1 MVMAT
6 QPPREAPAQ
15 AGRRL
20 DLSAPWWSSPRWE
33 EEKRRIRGELAALE
47 ARITPRRRL
56 RAVIRTLAR
65 HGLLHLVQDRRT
77 AAPSAG
83 DATHGR
89 HPRRDPDRRL
99 RQIGRRLRLAFQE
112 LGPTFIKLGQVL
124 VTRQELLPD
133 PITAELAQL
142 LDRVPPMPFPYLAVV
157 LDEELP
163 DGLQTFAWIDPEPIG
178 SASLAQVY
186 RAQLRDGRRC
196 AVKVIRPLVDKLF
209 HTDIANIAR
218 LARRLQRLLP
228 PAVAASSDLP
238 GLIRDYYSSVQSE
251 LDMRIE
257 ARNTREGRELVEEFG
272 TLAVPE
278 VYLATRRVLVTEYV
292 DGWNIK
298 DFPVDF
304 FTFEERFERM
314 IDLAHLYIKEFLN
327 GRYHA
332 DPHGSNLMVCR
343 HSKKVYVIDWGM
355 VGRMDALHTEAI
367 FRHLLHI
374 RLNQAEDAAEV
385 MLDVFE
391 PTPYTDVGRLKDQLR
406 SLYIR
411 YVDTE
416 QAGPH
421 NWGHLLVEEIRIAM
435 DNHCRIPTGLS
446 LWAKGWSAAEGT
458 ARWLC
463 PEISYH
469 TVVESADV
477 QILRRLLARRFNYRA
492 NAAWIAEASELV
504 ATLPRRLNKILERAA
519 WNDFKV
525 PVEARLSDPA
535 QRALDRMVNRA
546 TLGLLAGTFFLGAAL
561 LAALGGGTWDRIP
574 GLAVVTTVALWGS
587 LGVGVYTVWRILR
600 SNKA

>member
-1 MVMAT
+1 MAMAT
-6 QPPREAPAQ
+6 LPPRQ
-15 AGRRL
+15 AATPTGRRV
-20 DLSAPWWSSPRWE
+20 DLSAAWWSSPRWA
-33 EEKRRIRGELAALE
+33 EEKKRIKAELAALE
-47 ARITPRRRL
+47 AGITPRKRL
-56 RAVIRTLAR
+56 RAVVRTLAR
-65 HGLLHLVQDRRT
+65 HGLLHLLQDRK
-77 AAPSAG
+77 AVKELAG
-83 DATHGR
+83 TGPGSPQDQ
-89 HPRRDPDRRL
+89 RL
-99 RQIGRRLRLAFQE
+99 RQIGRRVRLAFQE

-124 VTRQELLPD
+124 VTRQELLPE
-133 PITAELAQL
+133 PITMELAQL
-142 LDRVPPMPFPYLAVV
+142 LDQVPPMPFPYMAVV
-157 LDEELP
+157 LDDELP
-163 DGLQTFAWIDPEPIG
+163 DGLQTLAWIDPDPIG

-186 RAQLRDGRRC
+186 RAQLRDGRPC
-196 AVKVIRPLVDKLF
+196 AVKVVRPLVDKLF
-209 HTDIANIAR
+209 QTDIANIAK
-218 LARRLQRLLP
+218 LARRLQKLLP
-228 PAVAASSDLP
+228 PPMAASSDLP
-238 GLIRDYYSSVQSE
+238 GVIRDYYSSVASE

-257 ARNTREGRELVEEFG
+257 ARNTKEGRAIVEEFG

-278 VYLATRRVLVTEYV
+278 VYLATRRVLVTEYI

-314 IDLAHLYIKEFLN
+314 IDLAHLYIKEFLD

-343 HSKKVYVIDWGM
+343 HTRKVYVIDWGM

-391 PTPYTDVGRLKDQLR
+391 PTPYTDTGRLKDQLR
-406 SLYIR
+406 SLYIQ

-416 QAGPH
+416 QAGSH

-435 DNHCRIPTGLS
+435 ENHCRIPAGLS

-463 PEISYH
+463 PEITYH

-519 WNDFKV
+519 WNDFKL
-525 PVEARLSDPA
+525 PVEGRLSEQA
-535 QRALDRMVNRA
+535 TRNLNRMVNRA
-546 TLGLLAGTFFLGAAL
+546 TLGLVSGSFFLGSAL
-561 LAALGGGTWDRIP
+561 LAALGSGALDRIP
-574 GLAVVTTVALWGS
+574 GLAAVTTTALWGS
-587 LGVGVYTVWRILR
+587 LGAGVYTVWRVLR

>member
-1 MVMAT
+1 MAMAT
-6 QPPREAPAQ
+6 LPPRQ
-15 AGRRL
+15 AATPTGRRV
-20 DLSAPWWSSPRWE
+20 DLSAAWWSSPRWA
-33 EEKRRIRGELAALE
+33 EEKQRIKAELAALE
-47 ARITPRRRL
+47 AGITPRKRL
-56 RAVIRTLAR
+56 RAVVRTLAR
-65 HGLLHLVQDRRT
+65 HGLLHLLQDRK
-77 AAPSAG
+77 AVKELAG
-83 DATHGR
+83 TGPGSPQDL
-89 HPRRDPDRRL
+89 RL
-99 RQIGRRLRLAFQE
+99 RQIGRRVRLAFQE

-124 VTRQELLPD
+124 VTRQELLPE
-133 PITAELAQL
+133 PITMELAQL
-142 LDRVPPMPFPYLAVV
+142 LDQVPPMPFPYMAVV
-157 LDEELP
+157 LDDELP
-163 DGLQTFAWIDPEPIG
+163 EGLQTFAWIDPDPIG

-186 RAQLRDGRRC
+186 RAQLRDGRLC
-196 AVKVIRPLVDKLF
+196 AVKVVRPLVDKLF
-209 HTDIANIAR
+209 QTDIANIAK
-218 LARRLQRLLP
+218 LARRLQKLLP
-228 PAVAASSDLP
+228 PPMAASSDLP
-238 GLIRDYYSSVQSE
+238 GVIRDYYSSVASE

-257 ARNTREGRELVEEFG
+257 ARNTKEGRAIVEEFG

-278 VYLATRRVLVTEYV
+278 VYLATRHVLVTEYI

-314 IDLAHLYIKEFLN
+314 IDLAHLYIKEFLD

-343 HSKKVYVIDWGM
+343 HTRKVYVIDWGM

-374 RLNQAEDAAEV
+374 RLNQAEDAAEG

-391 PTPYTDVGRLKDQLR
+391 PTPYTDAGRLKDQLR
-406 SLYIR
+406 SLYIQ

-416 QAGPH
+416 QAGSH

-435 DNHCRIPTGLS
+435 ENHCRIPAGLS

-463 PEISYH
+463 PEITYH

-519 WNDFKV
+519 WNDFKL
-525 PVEARLSDPA
+525 PVEGRLSEQA
-535 QRALDRMVNRA
+535 TRNLNRMVNRA
-546 TLGLLAGTFFLGAAL
+546 TLGLISGSFFLGSAL
-561 LAALGGGTWDRIP
+561 LAALGGGALDRIP
-574 GLAVVTTVALWGS
+574 GLAAVTTTALWGS
-587 LGVGVYTVWRILR
+587 LGVGVYTVWRVLR